1 MRDDRQNPTFSS
13 LVHQVCGAPDL
24 LAGLTLVTLGLATFD
39 PRLWFVHAVWV
50 FGLLPLVWSR
60 FRLRLLQA
68 GVGYRPLPPARLC
81 PPILAGVAA
90 GLVLSA
96 ILVARFRGPIPGL
109 MHDAPAVAAAFVG
122 LLALTGVLVA
132 ASLRWLRWHGYALV
146 LLLGCAS
153 LFLGVPPAWPFL
165 ATGLLMA
172 GSGLAALLRFL
183 RRHPQILR

>member
-1 MRDDRQNPTFSS
+1 MRDDLPNPPFSS

-24 LAGLTLVTLGLATFD
+24 LGGVTLVTLGLTSLE
-39 PRLWFVHAVWV
+39 PRLWLVHTVWV
-50 FGLLPLVWSR
+50 FGLLPLLWSR
-60 FRLRLLQA
+60 FRLRLLAA
-68 GVGYRPLPPARLC
+68 GVGYRPLPPNRLY
-81 PPILAGVAA
+81 PPILAGVAIFLA
-90 GLVLSA
+90 LCA
-96 ILVARFRGPIPGL
+96 IALARFRGPTPEPLAGGPG
-109 MHDAPAVAAAFVG
+109 VAAAMGG

-132 ASLRWLRWHGYALV
+132 VSLRWLRWHAYALV

-153 LFLGVPPAWPFL
+153 LFLGVPTGWPFL